1 MMMMMMCHAAG
12 QQETEHHGN
21 PRTSQRPPSSLLYVC
36 APPLPPSL
44 CHLPIWAAA
53 MTLPCAGGC
62 EIQASGINYRIAVST
77 RPLKVWSR
85 SDDDVHSQ
93 DHHSV
98 VRQVLRDVSCRA
110 RPGELLAI
118 VGPSGAGKSTLLE
131 ILAGRLSPS
140 PPPHLLRIDGA
151 AAHSADLRRV
161 SAYVTQQDVLFPLL
175 TVRETLLFSARLRL
189 GARLPSKD
197 MHARV
202 EALLDDLT
210 LRRVAATRIKDLSGG
225 ERRRV
230 SIGVE
235 AVRDPPVLI
244 LDEPTSGLDS
254 ASALHIVGALRAM
267 AEARGRTVLLSI
279 HQPGARIVKMFD
291 SVLLLAAGSVLHH
304 GTVDQ
309 LRALLGDAGLHLPP
323 HVDDVEFAIDSVDAL
338 RRHASSSLQAPSSGD
353 REGRCTLQR
362 LFQLH
367 GKQVA
372 DAPVAVTMMAS
383 RYANSRAREVAVL
396 SQRFFK
402 NVARTRQLFAC
413 RTVCMLVAGLA
424 LGSIFY
430 DLGQDKVAERVGLFA
445 FLLTFLLS
453 STTEALPIFLQERDI
468 LARETAS
475 GAYRVS
481 SYAVANAVVFLPF
494 QLALAVVF
502 AAPVYWLAGLRRTA
516 AAFGYFLLV
525 IWLILYT
532 ANSVV
537 VCFAAAAPD
546 FVVGNAA
553 IQGVMGSFFLF
564 SGYFIARSAMPG
576 CWVFMHYLSLFKW
589 PFEAL
594 LVNEFA
600 GGGRCVV
607 RALGECVATGDEVLR
622 REGLGEECRWRN
634 VGVMVAFMAAYRVL
648 GYAVLRVRCSLALNK
663 KGAVAAG
670 PPGLGLSR
678 RLRRQLAI
686 IGTAAWPSPSSSSTP
701 SLPVN

>member
-1 MMMMMMCHAAG
+1 MKKPA
-12 QQETEHHGN
+12 
-21 PRTSQRPPSSLLYVC
+21 SSAVG
-36 APPLPPSL
+36 
-44 CHLPIWAAA
+44 
-53 MTLPCAGGC
+53 AGGC
-62 EIQASGINYRIAVST
+62 DIQARGIHYHIAAVSS
-77 RPLKVWSR
+77 RPHPPLKVWSR
-85 SDDDVHSQ
+85 PDDQAVHVH
-93 DHHSV
+93 DEHHPGHGQ
-98 VRQVLRDVSCRA
+98 RQVLRNVTCRA

-140 PPPHLLRIDGA
+140 PPFAPDLLLLNGA
-151 AAHSADLRRV
+151 AARSADLRCV
-161 SAYVTQQDVLFPLL
+161 SGYVTQRDVLFPLL

-189 GARLPSKD
+189 GAGGLVVDLP
-197 MHARV
+197 ARV
-202 EALLDDLT
+202 DALLDDLT
-210 LRRVAATRIKDLSGG
+210 LRRVASTRIKDLSGG

-235 AVRDPPVLI
+235 AVHDPPVLI

-254 ASALHIVGALRAM
+254 ASALQIVGALRAM
-267 AEARGRTVLLSI
+267 AETRGRTVLLSI

-291 SVLLLAAGSVLHH
+291 SVLLLAAGSVVHH

-309 LRALLGDAGLHLPP
+309 LRSLLADAGLDLPP
-323 HVDDVEFAIDSVDAL
+323 HVDPVEFAIDSVDAL
-338 RRHASSSLQAPSSGD
+338 RVHHSPQAQSHPPPPPSSRD
-353 REGRCTLQR
+353 REGGRCTLQQ

-367 GKQVA
+367 SNSKQKQVA
-372 DAPVAVTMMAS
+372 DEDSAAVDVATGS
-383 RYANSRAREVAVL
+383 QRYANSRAREVAVL

-430 DLGQDKVAERVGLFA
+430 DLGEDKVAERVGLFA

-453 STTEALPIFLQERDI
+453 STTEALPIFLQEREI
-468 LARETAS
+468 LAKETSS

-502 AAPVYWLAGLRRTA
+502 AAPVYWLTGLRRTA
-516 AAFGYFLLV
+516 PAFGYFLLV

-564 SGYFIARSAMPG
+564 SGYFITRSAMPG

-607 RALGECVATGDEVLR
+607 RALGQCVATGDQVLR

-648 GYAVLRVRCSLALNK
+648 GYAVLRVRCSLALNR
-663 KGAVAAG
+663 AAAG
-670 PPGLGLSR
+670 PPGLCLSR
-678 RLRRQLAI
+678 RRLMR
-686 IGTAAWPSPSSSSTP
+686 GTRSSSSM
-701 SLPVN
+701 